1 MSRIGHLLTNTENAD
16 SEFPLVLRYAAY
28 TLLIFSA
35 ATSLPLI
42 LQYSSI
48 AAFKE
53 GGGIETKVELMAP
66 KNSLVSVPSVHGAS
80 NKRPG

>member
-1 MSRIGHLLTNTENAD
+1 MIRIGHLLTNTENAD
-16 SEFPLVLRYAAY
+16 SEFPLMLRYAAY

-35 ATSLPLI
+35 TTSLPLI

-48 AAFKE
+48 AAFKK
-53 GGGIETKVELMAP
+53 GGGIETKIELMTQKSPLPSA
-66 KNSLVSVPSVHGAS
+66 LSVHGTS